1 MPLTLKQARVINE
14 ITQQGMADLL
24 GVHLDTYRKIEKNPD
39 LATIDQARKIA
50 EATGVPVEQIFF
62 AS

>member
-14 ITQQGMADLL
+14 ITQQKMADLL
-24 GVHLDTYRKIEKNPD
+24 GIHLDTYRKIEKNPD
-39 LATIDQARKIA
+39 LATIEQARKIA
-50 EATGVPVEQIFF
+50 EATGVPVAQLFF

>member
-14 ITQQGMADLL
+14 ITQQKMADLL
-24 GVHLDTYRKIEKNPD
+24 GIHLDTYRKIEKNPD
-39 LATIDQARKIA
+39 LATIEQARKIA
-50 EATGVPVEQIFF
+50 EATGVPVEQLFF